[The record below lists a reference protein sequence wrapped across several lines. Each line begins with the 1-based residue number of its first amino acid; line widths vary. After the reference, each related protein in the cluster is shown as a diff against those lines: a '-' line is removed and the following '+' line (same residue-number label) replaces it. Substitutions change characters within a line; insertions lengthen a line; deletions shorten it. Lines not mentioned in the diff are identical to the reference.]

1 MSATAPSS
9 KGVNFV
15 GLREMGEPAV
25 HARFYNDEGADEL
38 VILDITASREERRSI
53 LHVVES
59 VADVLFIPLTV
70 GGGIRTAEDVR
81 DMLNAGADRVSLNTA
96 MVQRPALIEEAAARF
111 GSQCVVAAIDA
122 RRKADGNGWEV
133 FIYGGHE
140 ATGLDALAWAKEVEA
155 RGAGEIL
162 LTSMDRDGTQSG
174 YDIALLQELTS
185 RVRIPVIAS
194 GGAGTLS
201 HFSEGSEGRRRQR
214 GARRFTVP
222 YPRAHHP
229 TIEIL
234 SPIGRSLRTMNLEQ
248 VRFDEHGLIPAV
260 VQDALSGEV
269 LMLAYMNRES
279 LEKTIA
285 TGETHFWSR
294 SRKELWHKGATS
306 GHIQKVVALSLDC
319 DGDTILVRAVQTG
332 AACHTGAYSCFQT
345 PDPP

>member
-1 MSATAPSS
+1 MLHKRIIPCLDVRNGTVV

-15 GLREMGEPAV
+15 GLREMGEPAA

-81 DMLNAGADRVSLNTA
+81 AMLNAGADRVSLNTA

-122 RRKADGNGWEV
+122 RRRTEGDGWEV
-133 FIYGGHE
+133 FIYGGHQ
-140 ATGLDALAWAKEVEA
+140 ATGLDALTWATEVER

-174 YDIALLQELTS
+174 YDIELLRAMTS

-194 GGAGTLS
+194 GGAGRLEDFAEGLTEGGASAVLAAS
-201 HFSEGSEGRRRQR
+201 LFHTRALTIPQLKTYLRSEGVS
-214 GARRFTVP
+214 
-222 YPRAHHP
+222 
-229 TIEIL
+229 
-234 SPIGRSLRTMNLEQ
+234 
-248 VRFDEHGLIPAV
+248 VR
-260 VQDALSGEV
+260 
-269 LMLAYMNRES
+269 
-279 LEKTIA
+279 
-285 TGETHFWSR
+285 
-294 SRKELWHKGATS
+294 
-306 GHIQKVVALSLDC
+306 
-319 DGDTILVRAVQTG
+319 
-332 AACHTGAYSCFQT
+332 
-345 PDPP
+345 

>member
-1 MSATAPSS
+1 MLHKRIIPCLDVRNGTVV

-15 GLREMGEPAV
+15 GLREMGEPAA

-38 VILDITASREERRSI
+38 VILDITASREERQSM

-96 MVQRPALIEEAAARF
+96 MVKRPALIEEAASRF
-111 GSQCVVAAIDA
+111 GSQCVVAAVDA
-122 RRKADGNGWEV
+122 RRKTDDSGWEV

-140 ATGLDALAWAKEVEA
+140 ATGLDAIAWATEVES

-194 GGAGTLS
+194 GGAGMLS
-201 HFSEGSEGRRRQR
+201 HFSEGLKDGGASAVLAASLFHTRALTIPQLKSYLRSEG
-214 GARRFTVP
+214 V
-222 YPRAHHP
+222 
-229 TIEIL
+229 
-234 SPIGRSLRTMNLEQ
+234 S
-248 VRFDEHGLIPAV
+248 VR
-260 VQDALSGEV
+260 
-269 LMLAYMNRES
+269 
-279 LEKTIA
+279 
-285 TGETHFWSR
+285 
-294 SRKELWHKGATS
+294 
-306 GHIQKVVALSLDC
+306 
-319 DGDTILVRAVQTG
+319 
-332 AACHTGAYSCFQT
+332 
-345 PDPP
+345 